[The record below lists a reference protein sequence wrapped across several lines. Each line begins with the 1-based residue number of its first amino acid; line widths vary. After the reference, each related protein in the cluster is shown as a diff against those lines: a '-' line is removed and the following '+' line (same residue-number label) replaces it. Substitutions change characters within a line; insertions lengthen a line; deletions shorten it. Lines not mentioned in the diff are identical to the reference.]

1 MELKCSG
8 IFFLC
13 DSLPLHHSE
22 KCDLLPFLADCLPQW
37 PILYFEVLSLDF
49 WQRYR
54 VEGYGSLVLPA
65 SPGKKKQTSLGQY
78 VKCTGKWELSGSLWN
93 SCT

>member
-37 PILYFEVLSLDF
+37 PVLYFEVLSLDF

-65 SPGKKKQTSLGQY
+65 SPGKKKNKHLWGSM
-78 VKCTGKWELSGSLWN
+78 LSA
-93 SCT
+93 